1 MTLPEQLS
9 LKRRRQI
16 LDDETEDSRR
26 FDASEYEGTWMP
38 EDSWVKS
45 FVARLA
51 QLIRNISGTR

>member
-1 MTLPEQLS
+1 MTRPEQLA

-16 LDDETEDSRR
+16 LDDETADSRG

-38 EDSWVKS
+38 EESRVKS

-51 QLIRNISGTR
+51 QRIRNFRA

>member
-1 MTLPEQLS
+1 MTRPEQLA

-16 LDDETEDSRR
+16 LDDETADSRR

-45 FVARLA
+45 LVARLA
-51 QLIRNISGTR
+51 QRFRNIGA